1 MIIKRALLLINCNSR
16 NGATCAEE
24 AVRMLESH
32 GIHVIVERTDSSQ
45 CMADAIGRCAGEV
58 NCVIVAGG
66 DGTLN
71 AAAGPLLEHGL
82 PLGILPTGTAND
94 LARTLAI
101 PPSLEA
107 AVAVIAQGVTQRIDL
122 GCVNGVYFFNVANIG
137 LGVKVRHAM
146 SPEAKKR
153 WGALSYPLSLISA
166 FRSNQPFR
174 AAIKC
179 DDKHLVLRAIQIGV
193 GNGRHYG
200 GGMVVA
206 EDASINDNMLSF
218 YALKPAPIWSLLAI
232 VPAFKSG
239 KFDSIKP
246 AITLRGRHIRIE
258 TRHPMQV
265 STDGEVRAMTP
276 AEFSIAAGALTV
288 LVPAGLS
295 TEGDFNH
302 ADKERNADR
311 AESGERA
318 AAADRRSAR

>member
-1 MIIKRALLLINCNSR
+1 
-16 NGATCAEE
+16 
-24 AVRMLESH
+24 
-32 GIHVIVERTDSSQ
+32 
-45 CMADAIGRCAGEV
+45 
-58 NCVIVAGG
+58 
-66 DGTLN
+66 
-71 AAAGPLLEHGL
+71 
-82 PLGILPTGTAND
+82 
-94 LARTLAI
+94 
-101 PPSLEA
+101 
-107 AVAVIAQGVTQRIDL
+107 
-122 GCVNGVYFFNVANIG
+122 
-137 LGVKVRHAM
+137 
-146 SPEAKKR
+146 
-153 WGALSYPLSLISA
+153 
-166 FRSNQPFR
+166 
-174 AAIKC
+174 
-179 DDKHLVLRAIQIGV
+179 
-193 GNGRHYG
+193 
-200 GGMVVA
+200 MVVA

-302 ADKERNADR
+302 ADKERKADR
-311 AESGERA
+311 AKSGERA